1 MTQQIKYQSKNTN
14 LFQSHSGEDL
24 LHLLLTQR
32 GIEDVPTFLNL
43 PHSVL
48 HDSFLFKHIEAGV
61 ELLAKHLHQK
71 SRICFLVD
79 SDLDGHTSS
88 AILWLY
94 IKRLTGMESQF
105 IVHSGKQHG
114 LTPEIMERVLA
125 SDCQLLICPD
135 STTNDVKQC
144 QQLQEAGIEV
154 LVLDHHEI
162 ECENPY
168 AVVINNQD
176 GQYPN
181 KTLVG
186 AAVVYKFI
194 QTFNRTYQIEVDMR
208 EYLALTALALISDMA
223 WLGNPESRLL
233 TLEGLKY
240 VDHNPFFKALCEKQ
254 SYSMKDKVTIEG
266 VAWYVAPLLN
276 AVIRLGSVED
286 KRDLFKALIGHEEAV
301 PYTPKRSA
309 KNPNPTEIIQT
320 FQEAMVRRCTS
331 FKTKQTSETKKG
343 MEKLS
348 QQIEEQGLDQHKI
361 LIVNG
366 EDLNPTFTGLVANKL
381 AERYKR
387 PCLVVRHK
395 NKQQPFVGG
404 SGRNYE
410 KCSLV
415 DFKSFLNRS
424 GLMEMAQG
432 HAESFGLQL
441 HIDNVPLLLRYADEQ
456 LAEMEVEDVYQVDA
470 EIPIGQLMERDVLS
484 VGKWDELW
492 GGGLDRPKFLIS
504 NIYVMSDDIQL
515 VGEKKNIIRFTVERG
530 NQTFTFIKFFANETF
545 YHQLIHRSSQGFS
558 SSSGKRLKLTV
569 IGEFKVNEYNGTE
582 YPQIEIVA
590 IQSEEVKQVSYF

>member
-1 MTQQIKYQSKNTN
+1 MTQLRYISKNTN
-14 LFQSHSGEDL
+14 LFQQVTGDDL
-24 LHLLLTQR
+24 LHLLLSQR
-32 GIEDVPTFLNL
+32 GVEDVPTFLNL

-48 HDSFLFKHIEAGV
+48 YDSFLFKHIETGI
-61 ELLAKHLHQK
+61 ECLAKHLK
-71 SRICFLVD
+71 NRSSIYFLVD
-79 SDLDGHTSS
+79 SDCDGFTSS

-94 IKRLTGMESQF
+94 IKRLTGMECHF

-135 STTNDVKQC
+135 STTSDTQQC
-144 QQLQEAGIEV
+144 QQLHEAGIEV

-162 ECENPY
+162 EQENSY
-168 AVVINNQD
+168 AIIINNQD

-194 QTFNRTYQIEVDMR
+194 QAFNRTYQLEVDMR
-208 EYLALTALALISDMA
+208 EYLAMTALALISDMA

-240 VDHNPFFKALCEKQ
+240 VEENAFFKALCEKQ
-254 SYSMKDKVTIEG
+254 SYSLGGKLTIGG
-266 VAWYVAPLLN
+266 VAWYITPLLN
-276 AVIRLGSVED
+276 AVIRLGKVED
-286 KRDLFKALIGHEEAV
+286 KRDLFKAIIGHEETIL
-301 PYTPKRSA
+301 YTPKRTA
-309 KNPNPTEIIQT
+309 KNPNPKTEEQT
-320 FQEAMVRRCTS
+320 FQQAMVRRCIS
-331 FKTKQTSETKKG
+331 FKTKQTNETKKE
-343 MEKLS
+343 MERLAK
-348 QQIEEQGLDQHKI
+348 QIEAQQLDRHKI
-361 LIVNG
+361 IIVNG
-366 EDLNPTFTGLVANKL
+366 DDLNPTFTGLVANKL
-381 AERYKR
+381 AEHYKR
-387 PCLVVRHK
+387 PCLVLRHHRK
-395 NKQQPFVGG
+395 DDSMVGG
-404 SGRNYE
+404 SGRNYS
-410 KCSLV
+410 KCGLTN
-415 DFKSFLNRS
+415 FKGFLEQS
-424 GLMEMAQG
+424 GYMAFLGG
-432 HAESFGLQL
+432 HAESFGYQL
-441 HIDNVPLLLRYADEQ
+441 SAENVPLLLDYADQQ
-456 LAEMEVEDVYQVDA
+456 LQEMSTEDVYTVDA

-484 VGKWDELW
+484 VGKWDDLW

-590 IQSEEVKQVSYF
+590 IQSEEVKQPSYF